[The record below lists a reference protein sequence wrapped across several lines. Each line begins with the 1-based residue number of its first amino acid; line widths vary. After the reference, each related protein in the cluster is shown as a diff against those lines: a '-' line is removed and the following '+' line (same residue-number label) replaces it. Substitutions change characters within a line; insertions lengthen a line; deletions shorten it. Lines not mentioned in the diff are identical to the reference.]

1 MPTPQQ
7 KIDAQLRPTQNFVA
21 TITWCRNRPSLT
33 LLEIA
38 WRWIFG
44 IPTLLALMH
53 YGSQILASV
62 PWRSTGIAQLS
73 INQLLTDPMRGSAT
87 VAQALMMVAP
97 PALVV
102 AKWLAPLLILAWAIV
117 SALGRTL
124 VLRRMDEN
132 LHARPF
138 TLLVLNV
145 VRLIPLCGGAALW
158 WFALSA
164 VAQKTIL
171 QPSEAGE
178 EPQVMVYIAA
188 AIALSLGL
196 FLFWAAIGWIFT
208 AAPLLAMRDGLGPVA
223 SLRAAMRLGGLRG
236 GLVEINLVMGIVK
249 IALLVLALVFSATPL
264 PFQTV
269 ITDDFLFWWTFGV
282 GVVYCIGSDFFHVA
296 RLAGYLHLW
305 AATESVKS

>member
-1 MPTPQQ
+1 MPTSQQ
-7 KIDAQLRPTQNFVA
+7 QIDAQLRPTQNFVT

-44 IPTLLALMH
+44 IPTLFALAH
-53 YGSQILASV
+53 YGGQILASV

-73 INQLLTDPMRGSAT
+73 INQMLTDPMRGSAT

-102 AKWLAPLLILAWAIV
+102 AKWLVPLLILAWAVV
-117 SALGRTL
+117 SAVGRTL
-124 VLRRMDEN
+124 VLQRMEKS

-138 TLLVLNV
+138 TLFVLNV
-145 VRLIPLCGGAALW
+145 VRLIPLCGSAALW
-158 WFALSA
+158 WFVLSA

-171 QPSEAGE
+171 QPSEAGA

-208 AAPLLAMRDGLGPVA
+208 AAPLLAMRDGLGPFA
-223 SLRAAMRLGGLRG
+223 SLRAATRLGGLRA

-264 PFQTV
+264 PFQAA

-282 GVVYCIGSDFFHVA
+282 GVAYCIGSDFFHVA

-305 AATESVKS
+305 AATGSVKS